1 LVLVPGLWLVL
12 SRRQLAARKG
22 VAMLLTPAELL
33 WRARGGVQ
41 RLRWSELGRPQIESR
56 TGWSVLQGPHE
67 TRTLV
72 LTQKNGDAVRYAEAS
87 LAAPAEV
94 VAALCEAY
102 RKGLLP

>member
-1 LVLVPGLWLVL
+1 LVPVLWLVM

-22 VAMLLTPAELL
+22 IAMLLTPAELL

-41 RLRWSELGRPQIESR
+41 RLRWAELGRPQIESR

-72 LTQKNGDAVRYAEAS
+72 LTQKNGDTVRYAEAS
-87 LAAPAEV
+87 LATPAEV

-102 RKGLLP
+102 RKGSLP